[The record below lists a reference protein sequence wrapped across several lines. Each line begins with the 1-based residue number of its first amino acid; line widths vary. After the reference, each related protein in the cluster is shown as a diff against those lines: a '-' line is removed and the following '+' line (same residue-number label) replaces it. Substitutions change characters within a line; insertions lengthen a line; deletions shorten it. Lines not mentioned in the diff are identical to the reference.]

1 MFKAYYYGLP
11 DSAVTLARE
20 GFAQIYG
27 AEDAVELREVPAAN
41 IKLLS
46 HQSAKR
52 NDVVA
57 FIVPDGYADNGR
69 IAPSI
74 TDTSKY
80 IPYSTDARLVEA
92 LNARGANLDTP
103 TGGQQLDPTVFMQA
117 LASLAAAQGAHQAG
131 MMPPQQPA
139 SAVAPA
145 VTTATADAARLQA
158 DLDAANRKLAEQ
170 EALLNTRLSE
180 SDRIA
185 ALEADVTRLAR
196 EKADL
201 EKQVMHGGS
210 DVELRKRLASFERS
224 PFARLDA
231 YSSADSI
238 LTLSLPTVATLS
250 PTVVENLH
258 AIFPGT
264 GGAVKMTYKLI
275 QKYAAEL
282 AHSGPVCII
291 DLNVDSLIDYR
302 FGTNDVTDGRA
313 WLTKGSG
320 PIPYTNTTVNQ
331 VSFITMGARSYMN
344 DLAYLLVDWA
354 ARLAQV
360 AHDGKQ
366 IILVGPA
373 ANNVVARVLYMA
385 FAAHKLPTVV
395 TDGVIQSL
403 RATIINL
410 GGLNPQPRVL
420 IHNTSSVGQAQQLIQ
435 YIARSVATSVVRE
448 GDRLTDVIE

>member
-11 DSAVTLARE
+11 ASAVKLARE

-27 AEDAVELREVPAAN
+27 AEDVVELSEVPAASL
-41 IKLLS
+41 KLQS
-46 HQSAKR
+46 HRSATR

-57 FIVPDGYADNGR
+57 FIVPDGYADSGR

-74 TDTSKY
+74 VSTDKY

-92 LNARGANLDTP
+92 LNARGASLDSP
-103 TGGQQLDPTVFMQA
+103 TGEQSLDPNAFMQA
-117 LASLAAAQGAHQAG
+117 FAMLAAAQSANTVA
-131 MMPPQQPA
+131 PQQATPT
-139 SAVAPA
+139 VAPA
-145 VTTATADAARLQA
+145 ATSTNADVARLQA
-158 DLDAANRKLAEQ
+158 DLDAANQKLAEQ
-170 EALLNTRLSE
+170 EALLNTRASE

-185 ALEADVTRLAR
+185 ALEADATRLAR

-210 DVELRKRLASFERS
+210 DMELRKRLAAFERS

-231 YSSADSI
+231 FSNADSI

-250 PTVVENLH
+250 PTVVKSLH
-258 AIFPGT
+258 VIFPGT
-264 GGAVKMTYKLI
+264 GGAIKTTYKLI
-275 QKYAAEL
+275 QKYAAKL
-282 AHSGPVCII
+282 AYNGPVCII

-313 WLTKGSG
+313 WLTKGTG
-320 PIPYTNTTVNQ
+320 PVPYTDTSVNQ
-331 VSFITMGARSYMN
+331 VSFITMGARAYMN

-360 AHDGKQ
+360 ARDGKQ
-366 IILVGPA
+366 IILVGPP
-373 ANNVVARVLYMA
+373 ANNMVARVLYMA
-385 FAAHKLPTVV
+385 FAAHTLPTVIL
-395 TDGVIQSL
+395 DGEIQSL
-403 RATIINL
+403 RATLINL
-410 GGLNPQPRVL
+410 GGLNPQPRAL
-420 IHNTSSVGQAQQLIQ
+420 IYKPSSVGQAQQLIQ
-435 YIARSVATSVVRE
+435 YIAGSVATSVVRE

>member
-11 DSAVTLARE
+11 ASAVKLARE

-27 AEDAVELREVPAAN
+27 AEDVVELSEVPAASL
-41 IKLLS
+41 KLQS
-46 HQSAKR
+46 HRSATR

-57 FIVPDGYADNGR
+57 FIVPDGYADSGR

-74 TDTSKY
+74 VSTDKY
-80 IPYSTDARLVEA
+80 IPYLTDARLVED
-92 LNARGANLDTP
+92 LNARGASLDAL
-103 TGGQQLDPTVFMQA
+103 TGEQPLDPNTFMQA
-117 LASLAAAQGAHQAG
+117 LAALAAAQGANTTA
-131 MMPPQQPA
+131 PQQA
-139 SAVAPA
+139 SPAVAPA
-145 VTTATADAARLQA
+145 VTSTNADVARLQA
-158 DLDAANRKLAEQ
+158 ELDAANRKLAEQ
-170 EALLNTRLSE
+170 EALLNTRASE

-185 ALEADVTRLAR
+185 ALEADATRLAR

-210 DVELRKRLASFERS
+210 DMELRKRLAAFERS

-231 YSSADSI
+231 FSNADSI

-250 PTVVENLH
+250 PTVIKSLH
-258 AIFPGT
+258 VIFPGT
-264 GGAVKMTYKLI
+264 GGAIKTTYKLI

-282 AHSGPVCII
+282 AYNGPVCII

-313 WLTKGSG
+313 WLTKGTG
-320 PIPYTNTTVNQ
+320 PVPYTDTSVNQ
-331 VSFITMGARSYMN
+331 VSFITMGARAYMN

-360 AHDGKQ
+360 ARDGKQ
-366 IILVGPA
+366 IILVGPP
-373 ANNVVARVLYMA
+373 ANNMVARVLYMA
-385 FAAHKLPTVV
+385 FAAHTLPTVIL
-395 TDGVIQSL
+395 DGEIQSL
-403 RATIINL
+403 RATLINL
-410 GGLNPQPRVL
+410 GGLNPQPRAL
-420 IHNTSSVGQAQQLIQ
+420 IYKPSSVGQAQQLIQ
-435 YIARSVATSVVRE
+435 YIAGSVATSVVRE

>member
-11 DSAVTLARE
+11 ASAVKLARE

-27 AEDAVELREVPAAN
+27 AEDVVELSEVPAAK
-41 IKLLS
+41 IKLQSHLS
-46 HQSAKR
+46 ATR

-57 FIVPDGYADNGR
+57 FIVPDGYADSGR

-74 TDTSKY
+74 VSTDKY

-92 LNARGANLDTP
+92 LNARGASLDSP
-103 TGGQQLDPTVFMQA
+103 TGEQSLDPNAFMQA
-117 LASLAAAQGAHQAG
+117 FAMLAAAQSANTVA
-131 MMPPQQPA
+131 PQQATPT
-139 SAVAPA
+139 VAPA
-145 VTTATADAARLQA
+145 ATSTNADVARLQA
-158 DLDAANRKLAEQ
+158 DLDAANQKLAEQ
-170 EALLNTRLSE
+170 EALLNTRASE

-185 ALEADVTRLAR
+185 ALEADATRLAR

-210 DVELRKRLASFERS
+210 DMELRKRLAAFERS

-231 YSSADSI
+231 FSNADSI

-250 PTVVENLH
+250 PTVVKSLH
-258 AIFPGT
+258 VIFPGT
-264 GGAVKMTYKLI
+264 GGAIKTTYKLI

-282 AHSGPVCII
+282 AYNGPVCII

-313 WLTKGSG
+313 WLTKGTG
-320 PIPYTNTTVNQ
+320 PVPYTDTSVNQ
-331 VSFITMGARSYMN
+331 VSFITMGARAYMN

-360 AHDGKQ
+360 ARDGKQ
-366 IILVGPA
+366 IILVGPP
-373 ANNVVARVLYMA
+373 ANNMVARVLYMA
-385 FAAHKLPTVV
+385 FAAHTLPTVIL
-395 TDGVIQSL
+395 DGEIQSL
-403 RATIINL
+403 RATLINL
-410 GGLNPQPRVL
+410 GGLNPQPRAL
-420 IHNTSSVGQAQQLIQ
+420 IYKPSSVGQAQQLIQ
-435 YIARSVATSVVRE
+435 YIAGSVATSVVRE

>member
-11 DSAVTLARE
+11 ASAVKLARE

-27 AEDAVELREVPAAN
+27 SEDVVELSEVPAAS
-41 IKLLS
+41 IKLQSHLS
-46 HQSAKR
+46 ATR

-57 FIVPDGYADNGR
+57 FIVPDGYADSGR

-74 TDTSKY
+74 VSTDKY
-80 IPYSTDARLVEA
+80 IPSSTDARLVEA
-92 LNARGANLDTP
+92 LNTRGAKLDAP
-103 TGGQQLDPTVFMQA
+103 TGEQPLDPTAFMHA
-117 LASLAAAQGAHQAG
+117 LATFAAAQGANTVV
-131 MMPPQQPA
+131 PQQVTPT
-139 SAVAPA
+139 VAPA
-145 VTTATADAARLQA
+145 ATSPNADMAHLQA
-158 DLDAANRKLAEQ
+158 ELDAANQKLAEQ
-170 EALLNTRLSE
+170 EALLNTRASE

-185 ALEADVTRLAR
+185 ALEADATRLAR

-210 DVELRKRLASFERS
+210 DMELRKRLAAFERS

-231 YSSADSI
+231 FSNADSI

-250 PTVVENLH
+250 PTVIKNLH
-258 AIFPGT
+258 VLFPGT
-264 GGAVKMTYKLI
+264 GGAVKTTYKLI

-282 AHSGPVCII
+282 AYNGPVCII

-313 WLTKGSG
+313 WLTKGTG
-320 PIPYTNTTVNQ
+320 PIPYTDTSVNQ
-331 VSFITMGARSYMN
+331 VSFITMGARAYMN

-360 AHDGKQ
+360 ARDGKQ
-366 IILVGPA
+366 VILVGPP
-373 ANNVVARVLYMA
+373 ANNMVARVLYMA
-385 FAAHKLPTVV
+385 FAAHTLPTVII
-395 TDGVIQSL
+395 DGNIQSL
-403 RATIINL
+403 RATLINL
-410 GGLNPQPRVL
+410 GGLNPQPRAL
-420 IHNTSSVGQAQQLIQ
+420 IYNPSPAGQAQQLIQ
-435 YIARSVATSVVRE
+435 HIARSVATSVVRE

>member
-11 DSAVTLARE
+11 TSAVKLARE

-27 AEDAVELREVPAAN
+27 AEDVVRLSEVPAAK
-41 IKLLS
+41 IKLQSHLS
-46 HQSAKR
+46 ATR

-57 FIVPDGYADNGR
+57 FIVPDGYADSGR

-74 TDTSKY
+74 VSTDKY

-92 LNARGANLDTP
+92 LNARGAKLDTP
-103 TGGQQLDPTVFMQA
+103 TGEQPLDPNAFMQA
-117 LASLAAAQGAHQAG
+117 LAALAAAQGANTTA
-131 MMPPQQPA
+131 PQQATPT
-139 SAVAPA
+139 AVPA
-145 VTTATADAARLQA
+145 VTSTNADVARLQA
-158 DLDAANRKLAEQ
+158 DLDAANQKLAEQ
-170 EALLNTRLSE
+170 EALLNTRASE

-185 ALEADVTRLAR
+185 ALEADATRLAR

-210 DVELRKRLASFERS
+210 DMELRKRLADFERS

-231 YSSADSI
+231 FSNADSI

-250 PTVVENLH
+250 PTVVKSLH
-258 AIFPGT
+258 VIFPGT
-264 GGAVKMTYKLI
+264 GGAIKTTYKLI

-282 AHSGPVCII
+282 AYNGPVCII

-313 WLTKGSG
+313 WLTKGTG
-320 PIPYTNTTVNQ
+320 PVPYTDTSVNQ
-331 VSFITMGARSYMN
+331 VSFITMGARAYMN

-360 AHDGKQ
+360 ARDGKQ
-366 IILVGPA
+366 IILVGPP
-373 ANNVVARVLYMA
+373 ANNMVARVLYMA
-385 FAAHKLPTVV
+385 FAAHTLPTVIL
-395 TDGVIQSL
+395 DGEIQSL
-403 RATIINL
+403 RAPLINL
-410 GGLNPQPRVL
+410 RGLNPQPRAL
-420 IHNTSSVGQAQQLIQ
+420 IYKPSSVGQAQQLIQ
-435 YIARSVATSVVRE
+435 YIAGSVATSVVRE

>member
-11 DSAVTLARE
+11 ASAVKLARE

-27 AEDAVELREVPAAN
+27 AEDVVELLEVPATSL
-41 IKLLS
+41 KLQS
-46 HQSAKR
+46 HRSATR

-57 FIVPDGYADNGR
+57 FIVPDGYADSGR

-74 TDTSKY
+74 VSTDKY
-80 IPYSTDARLVEA
+80 IPYLTDARLVEA
-92 LNARGANLDTP
+92 LNARGASLDAP
-103 TGGQQLDPTVFMQA
+103 TGEQPLDPNTFMQA
-117 LASLAAAQGAHQAG
+117 LAALVAAQGANTVT
-131 MMPPQQPA
+131 PQQATPP
-139 SAVAPA
+139 VAPA
-145 VTTATADAARLQA
+145 VTSTNADVTRLQA

-170 EALLNTRLSE
+170 EALLNTRASE

-185 ALEADVTRLAR
+185 ALEADATRLAR

-210 DVELRKRLASFERS
+210 DVELRKRLAAFERS

-231 YSSADSI
+231 FSNADSI

-250 PTVVENLH
+250 PTVVKSLH
-258 AIFPGT
+258 VIFPGT
-264 GGAVKMTYKLI
+264 GGAIKTTYKLI

-282 AHSGPVCII
+282 AYNGPVCII

-313 WLTKGSG
+313 WLTKGTG
-320 PIPYTNTTVNQ
+320 PVPYTDTSVNQ
-331 VSFITMGARSYMN
+331 VSFITMGARAYMN

-360 AHDGKQ
+360 ARDGKQ
-366 IILVGPA
+366 IILVGPP
-373 ANNVVARVLYMA
+373 ANNMVARVLYMA
-385 FAAHKLPTVV
+385 FAAHTLPTVIL
-395 TDGVIQSL
+395 DGEIQSL
-403 RATIINL
+403 RATLINL
-410 GGLNPQPRVL
+410 GGLNPQPRAL
-420 IHNTSSVGQAQQLIQ
+420 IYKPSSVGQAQQLIQ
-435 YIARSVATSVVRE
+435 YIAGSVATSVVRE

>member
-11 DSAVTLARE
+11 ASAVKLARE

-27 AEDAVELREVPAAN
+27 AEDVVELSEVPAASL
-41 IKLLS
+41 KLQS
-46 HQSAKR
+46 HRSATR

-57 FIVPDGYADNGR
+57 FIVPDGYADSGR

-74 TDTSKY
+74 VSTDKY

-92 LNARGANLDTP
+92 LNARGASLDSP
-103 TGGQQLDPTVFMQA
+103 TGEQSLDPNAFMQA
-117 LASLAAAQGAHQAG
+117 FAMLAAAQSANTVA
-131 MMPPQQPA
+131 PQQATPT
-139 SAVAPA
+139 VAPA
-145 VTTATADAARLQA
+145 ATSTNADVARLQA
-158 DLDAANRKLAEQ
+158 ELDAANQKLAEQ
-170 EALLNTRLSE
+170 EALLNTRASE

-185 ALEADVTRLAR
+185 ALEADATRLAR

-210 DVELRKRLASFERS
+210 DMELRKRLAAFERS

-231 YSSADSI
+231 FSNADSI

-250 PTVVENLH
+250 PTVVKSLH
-258 AIFPGT
+258 VIFPGT
-264 GGAVKMTYKLI
+264 GGAIKTTYKLI

-282 AHSGPVCII
+282 AYNGPVCII

-313 WLTKGSG
+313 WLTKGTG
-320 PIPYTNTTVNQ
+320 PVPYTDTSVNQ
-331 VSFITMGARSYMN
+331 VSFITMGARAYMN

-360 AHDGKQ
+360 ARDGKQ
-366 IILVGPA
+366 IILVGPP
-373 ANNVVARVLYMA
+373 ANNMVARVLYMA
-385 FAAHKLPTVV
+385 FAAHTLPTVIL
-395 TDGVIQSL
+395 DGEIQSL
-403 RATIINL
+403 RATLINL
-410 GGLNPQPRVL
+410 GGLNPQPRAL
-420 IHNTSSVGQAQQLIQ
+420 IYKPSSVGQAQQLIQ
-435 YIARSVATSVVRE
+435 YIAGSVATSVVRE

>member
-11 DSAVTLARE
+11 ASAVKLARE
-20 GFAQIYG
+20 GFSQIYG
-27 AEDAVELREVPAAN
+27 AEDVVELSEVPAASL
-41 IKLLS
+41 KLQS
-46 HQSAKR
+46 HRSATR

-57 FIVPDGYADNGR
+57 FIVPDGYADSGR

-74 TDTSKY
+74 VSTDKY

-92 LNARGANLDTP
+92 LNARGASLDSP
-103 TGGQQLDPTVFMQA
+103 TGEQSLDPNAFMQA
-117 LASLAAAQGAHQAG
+117 LATLAAAQSANTVA
-131 MMPPQQPA
+131 PQQATPT
-139 SAVAPA
+139 VAPA
-145 VTTATADAARLQA
+145 ATSTNADVARLQA
-158 DLDAANRKLAEQ
+158 DLDAANQKLAEQ
-170 EALLNTRLSE
+170 EALLNTRASE

-185 ALEADVTRLAR
+185 ALEADATRLAR

-210 DVELRKRLASFERS
+210 DMELRKRLAAFERS

-231 YSSADSI
+231 FSNADSI

-250 PTVVENLH
+250 PTVVKSLH
-258 AIFPGT
+258 VIFPGT
-264 GGAVKMTYKLI
+264 GGAIKTTYKLI

-282 AHSGPVCII
+282 AYNGPVCII

-313 WLTKGSG
+313 WLTKGTG
-320 PIPYTNTTVNQ
+320 PVPYTDTSVNQ
-331 VSFITMGARSYMN
+331 VSFITMGARAYMN

-360 AHDGKQ
+360 ARDGKQ
-366 IILVGPA
+366 IILVGPP
-373 ANNVVARVLYMA
+373 ANNMVARVLYMA
-385 FAAHKLPTVV
+385 FAAHTLPTVIL
-395 TDGVIQSL
+395 DGEIQSL
-403 RATIINL
+403 RATLINL
-410 GGLNPQPRVL
+410 GGLNPQPRAL
-420 IHNTSSVGQAQQLIQ
+420 IYKPSSVGQAQQLIQ
-435 YIARSVATSVVRE
+435 YIAGSVATSVVRE

>member
-11 DSAVTLARE
+11 ASAVKLARE

-27 AEDAVELREVPAAN
+27 AEDVVELSEVPATSL
-41 IKLLS
+41 KLQS
-46 HQSAKR
+46 HRSATR

-57 FIVPDGYADNGR
+57 FIVPDGYADSGR

-74 TDTSKY
+74 VSTDKY
-80 IPYSTDARLVEA
+80 IPYLTDARLVEA
-92 LNARGANLDTP
+92 LNARGASLDSP
-103 TGGQQLDPTVFMQA
+103 TGEQPLDPTAFMQA
-117 LASLAAAQGAHQAG
+117 FAMLAAAQGANTVA
-131 MMPPQQPA
+131 PQQATPP
-139 SAVAPA
+139 VAPTVA
-145 VTTATADAARLQA
+145 SPSADVARLQA

-170 EALLNTRLSE
+170 EALLNTRASE

-185 ALEADVTRLAR
+185 ALEADATRLAR

-210 DVELRKRLASFERS
+210 DVELRKRLAAFERS

-231 YSSADSI
+231 FSNADSI

-250 PTVVENLH
+250 PTVVKSLH
-258 AIFPGT
+258 VIFPGT
-264 GGAVKMTYKLI
+264 GGAVKTTYKLI

-282 AHSGPVCII
+282 AYNGPVCII

-313 WLTKGSG
+313 WLTKGTG
-320 PIPYTNTTVNQ
+320 PVPYTDTSVNQ
-331 VSFITMGARSYMN
+331 VSFITMGARAYMN

-360 AHDGKQ
+360 ARDGKQ
-366 IILVGPA
+366 IILVGPP
-373 ANNVVARVLYMA
+373 ANNMVARVLYMA
-385 FAAHKLPTVV
+385 FAAHTLPTVIL
-395 TDGVIQSL
+395 DGEIQSL
-403 RATIINL
+403 RATLINL
-410 GGLNPQPRVL
+410 GGLNPQPRAL
-420 IHNTSSVGQAQQLIQ
+420 IYKPSSVGQAQQLIQ
-435 YIARSVATSVVRE
+435 YIAGSVATSVVRE

>member
-11 DSAVTLARE
+11 ASAVKLARE

-27 AEDAVELREVPAAN
+27 AEDVVELSEVPATSL
-41 IKLLS
+41 KLQS
-46 HQSAKR
+46 HRSATR

-57 FIVPDGYADNGR
+57 FIVPDGYADSGR

-74 TDTSKY
+74 VSTDKY
-80 IPYSTDARLVEA
+80 IPYLTDARLVEA
-92 LNARGANLDTP
+92 LNARGASLDSP
-103 TGGQQLDPTVFMQA
+103 TGEQPLDPTAFMQA
-117 LASLAAAQGAHQAG
+117 FAMLAAAQGANTVA
-131 MMPPQQPA
+131 PQQATPP
-139 SAVAPA
+139 VAPTVA
-145 VTTATADAARLQA
+145 SPSADVARLQS

-170 EALLNTRLSE
+170 EALLNTRASE

-185 ALEADVTRLAR
+185 ALEADATRLAR

-210 DVELRKRLASFERS
+210 DVELRKRLAAFERS

-231 YSSADSI
+231 FSNADSI

-250 PTVVENLH
+250 PTVVKSLH
-258 AIFPGT
+258 VIFPGT
-264 GGAVKMTYKLI
+264 GGAVKTTYKLI

-282 AHSGPVCII
+282 AYNGPVCII

-313 WLTKGSG
+313 WLTKGTG
-320 PIPYTNTTVNQ
+320 PVPYTDTSVNQ
-331 VSFITMGARSYMN
+331 VSFITMGARAYMN

-360 AHDGKQ
+360 ARDGKQ
-366 IILVGPA
+366 IILVGPP
-373 ANNVVARVLYMA
+373 ANNMVARVLYMA
-385 FAAHKLPTVV
+385 FAAHTLPTVIL
-395 TDGVIQSL
+395 DGEIQSL
-403 RATIINL
+403 RATLINL
-410 GGLNPQPRVL
+410 GGLNPQPRAL
-420 IHNTSSVGQAQQLIQ
+420 IYKPSSVGQAQQLIQ
-435 YIARSVATSVVRE
+435 YIAGSVATSVVRE

>member
-11 DSAVTLARE
+11 TSAVKLARE

-27 AEDAVELREVPAAN
+27 SEDVVELSEVPAAS
-41 IKLLS
+41 IKLQSHLS
-46 HQSAKR
+46 ATR

-57 FIVPDGYADNGR
+57 FIVPDGYADSGR

-74 TDTSKY
+74 VSTDKY

-92 LNARGANLDTP
+92 LNTRGAKLDAP
-103 TGGQQLDPTVFMQA
+103 TGEQPLDPTAFMQA
-117 LASLAAAQGAHQAG
+117 LATFAAAQGANTVV
-131 MMPPQQPA
+131 PQQVTPT
-139 SAVAPA
+139 VAPA
-145 VTTATADAARLQA
+145 ATSPNADMAHLQA
-158 DLDAANRKLAEQ
+158 ELDAANQKLAEQ
-170 EALLNTRLSE
+170 EALLNTRASE

-185 ALEADVTRLAR
+185 ALEADATRLAR

-210 DVELRKRLASFERS
+210 DMELRKRLAAFERS
-224 PFARLDA
+224 PFVRLDA
-231 YSSADSI
+231 FSNADSI

-250 PTVVENLH
+250 PTVIKNLH
-258 AIFPGT
+258 VLFPGT
-264 GGAVKMTYKLI
+264 GGAVKTTYKLI

-282 AHSGPVCII
+282 AYNGPVCII

-313 WLTKGSG
+313 WLTKGTG
-320 PIPYTNTTVNQ
+320 PIPYTDTSVNQ
-331 VSFITMGARSYMN
+331 VSFITMGARAYMN

-360 AHDGKQ
+360 ARDGKQ
-366 IILVGPA
+366 VILVGPP
-373 ANNVVARVLYMA
+373 ANNMVARVLYMA
-385 FAAHKLPTVV
+385 FAAHTLPTVII
-395 TDGVIQSL
+395 DGNIQSL
-403 RATIINL
+403 RATLINL
-410 GGLNPQPRVL
+410 GGLNPQPRAL
-420 IHNTSSVGQAQQLIQ
+420 IYNPSPAGQAQQLIQ
-435 YIARSVATSVVRE
+435 HIARSVATSVVRE